1 MKRLRWTTLIL
12 LVLSIALIGAGIFLK
27 EPDIVWRKAV
37 NVCLECIG
45 VG

>member
-1 MKRLRWTTLIL
+1 MKRFRWTTLIL
-12 LVLSIALIGAGIFLK
+12 LVLSIALIGTGIFLE

-45 VG
+45 MG